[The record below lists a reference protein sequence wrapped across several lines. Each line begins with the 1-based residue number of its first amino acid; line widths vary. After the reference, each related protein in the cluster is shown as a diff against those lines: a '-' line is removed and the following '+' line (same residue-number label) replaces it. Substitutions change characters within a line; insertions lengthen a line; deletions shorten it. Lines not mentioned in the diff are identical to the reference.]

1 MPQAVEVVGKAER
14 QRLADLRDQAASGC
28 ARREFAFDGREN
40 AFDLGALPIRFFR
53 KGAEH
58 LMPMAPFGTPRRLA
72 GMMLF
77 AHKPCQRCTWLA
89 SESNS
94 ASASTIPR
102 ERRVPPHRAAPAECA
117 RRTPALNG
125 LAAPTKSGAAHPPQ
139 YLVLHIHHN
148 QPLQPRTTRPG
159 PVRML
164 LQASEEEG
172 ADGSVGEP
180 RAVDGGRNGPAPA
193 SPPPTHGFLQ
203 SAIDGVVLQ
212 PPQKTI
218 QRGVIR
224 HRGQLQRG
232 A

>member
-1 MPQAVEVVGKAER
+1 MPQAVEVVGKAEQ
-14 QRLADLRDQAASGC
+14 QRLADLGDQAASGC

-58 LMPMAPFGTPRRLA
+58 LIANGAIRD
-72 GMMLF
+72 
-77 AHKPCQRCTWLA
+77 
-89 SESNS
+89 
-94 ASASTIPR
+94 
-102 ERRVPPHRAAPAECA
+102 
-117 RRTPALNG
+117 TPAPRGNDALRSQALPKVHVVG
-125 LAAPTKSGAAHPPQ
+125 FGVKLRIGQHHTDGSAACRHIAQPRQSARVAPRPLTGSLRQ
-139 YLVLHIHHN
+139 QNLVLHIHHN

-180 RAVDGGRNGPAPA
+180 RAVASGRNGPAPA
-193 SPPPTHGFLQ
+193 SPTHGFLQ